1 MFRKQIL
8 DLCFYC
14 RAWDIFKII
23 ARETKTEDVH
33 THKSLR
39 IIKVITYILLFLILL
54 SCLVIQKISLI
65 TLTSELRPKNETDTV
80 MVVFILAIIFSFKL
94 SFLLKRLPR
103 VMLPIDRYMYF
114 VFDFLKCRFA
124 ILPFDLS
131 QYI

>member
-103 VMLPIDRYMYF
+103 VMLPIDR
-114 VFDFLKCRFA
+114 
-124 ILPFDLS
+124 
-131 QYI
+131 